1 MSPPMGTSIRPREGE
16 WWQLQQRIIDRW
28 IRRGLIGD
36 LGGPV
41 LKTDLF
47 DEASGPHHH
56 LKDLDPGILTIGMD
70 WDLGVARAAQT
81 RLAQAETTARLVVC
95 DVRAIPFAASSLASA
110 LSLSTLDHFESTESI
125 VDSLSE
131 LARVLRAGGR
141 LLLTLDN
148 PWNPEVLLRA
158 WLPSGIVR
166 RLRADDFPLGRT
178 MNLRQAERVFRDL
191 HLEVMRKEYLMHSPR
206 YLGIRMLN
214 WLGRMQWHGVVRSMA
229 RLLELLE
236 VVSGSPLR
244 SVTGHFIA
252 WHLEKVA
259 HPSRV
264 DRPVVKGL

>member
-1 MSPPMGTSIRPREGE
+1 MSPPIGTSIRPREGE
-16 WWQLQQRIIDRW
+16 WWHFQQRIINRW
-28 IRRGLIGD
+28 IRGGLIED

-56 LKDLDPGILTIGMD
+56 IEVLGSSLPPIGMD
-70 WDLGVARAAQT
+70 WDLGVARAAHA
-81 RLAQAETTARLVVC
+81 RLAHAGITTWLVVC
-95 DVRAIPFAASSLASA
+95 DIRALPFATSSLSAA
-110 LSLSTLDHFESTESI
+110 LSLSTLDHFEDSESI
-125 VDSLSE
+125 VSSLRE
-131 LARVLRAGGR
+131 LTRALYPGAR

-178 MNLRQAERVFRDL
+178 MKPQQAERVFLDL
-191 HLEVMRKEYLMHSPR
+191 HLEVISRDYLMHSPR
-206 YLGIRMLN
+206 YLGIRMLS
-214 WLGRMQWHGVVRSMA
+214 WFAHMGWHGQVRSMG

-236 VVSGSPLR
+236 VVSRLPLS

-252 WHLEKVA
+252 WQLEKVA
-259 HPSRV
+259 EP
-264 DRPVVKGL
+264 G